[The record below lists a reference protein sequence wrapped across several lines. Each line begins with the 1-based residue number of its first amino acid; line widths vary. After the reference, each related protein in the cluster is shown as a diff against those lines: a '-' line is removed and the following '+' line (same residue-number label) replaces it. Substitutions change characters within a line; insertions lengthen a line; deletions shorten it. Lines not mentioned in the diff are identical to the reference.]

1 MRTPTAISTGFN
13 KIENQE
19 LDASFRKPT
28 HKSSL
33 KPPLGKLYNL
43 WCMLIEM
50 AIVNFIVRIG
60 VLSMNFDKFSTQLL
74 RGIFVRFQLVEY
86 LDS

>member
-43 WCMLIEM
+43 
-50 AIVNFIVRIG
+50 
-60 VLSMNFDKFSTQLL
+60 
-74 RGIFVRFQLVEY
+74 
-86 LDS
+86 